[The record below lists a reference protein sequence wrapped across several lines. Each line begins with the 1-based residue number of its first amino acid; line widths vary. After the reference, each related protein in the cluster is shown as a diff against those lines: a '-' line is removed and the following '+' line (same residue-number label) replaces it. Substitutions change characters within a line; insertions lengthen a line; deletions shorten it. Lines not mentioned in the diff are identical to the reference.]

1 MSNIVPDILIHDAT
15 VLTVDENNHLYQS
28 GTAVINDGTIQE
40 IRPSEPD
47 DADVAAETVID
58 GSDRL
63 VMPGLIN
70 AHTHLELTPLIGAF
84 SDLDLMEMMGGMTA
98 IFGHIAEGEYDYLTE
113 AGYELAAL
121 NFLAGGVTTVNSMDV
136 RPSEGAETFGEAGL
150 RGFFGMA
157 LSDLFWDV
165 PADEQFARAR
175 KFIGEYH
182 RSYDG
187 RIRATICPHDDWS
200 CTRELWTRTA
210 ALAEEYPDLRVHTH
224 LLELEESNTMARSNG
239 ADDSLDLLDDVG
251 LLDDRLVAAHFRLA
265 DDEDIRR
272 TADADASVAHC
283 PSIFCYWNT
292 DGDVQWTPVPELRA
306 AGVNVGLGIDDH
318 YWHDS
323 YNLFGEARQA
333 RLAANLKRSTGQYDS
348 MELVRMLTIEGA
360 RALGVGDEIG
370 SIESGKRADIILLDV
385 DKPKFTPLTNIPAQ
399 VANNAAP
406 ADVETVIVDGDVLMR
421 DGEVKTIDADAVR
434 ERVESAV
441 DRFAS
446 ETDWELGIGGSEPP
460 SKMDVARDLPKRGPA
475 QLLGRLAFQS
485 VKDKFLF

>member
-1 MSNIVPDILIHDAT
+1 MVPDVLIHDAT

-28 GTAVINDGTIQE
+28 GTVVINDGTIQE
-40 IRPSEPD
+40 IRPSEQG
-47 DADVAAETVID
+47 DADAAAETVID

-63 VMPGLIN
+63 VMPGLVN

-113 AGYELAAL
+113 AGYKLAAL

-136 RPSEGAETFGEAGL
+136 RPSAGAETFGEAGL

-157 LSDLFWDV
+157 LSDLFWDI

-182 RSYDG
+182 RAYDG

-200 CTRELWTRTA
+200 CTRELWARTA
-210 ALAEEYPDLRVHTH
+210 NLAEEYPDLRVHTH

-239 ADDSLDLLDDVG
+239 ADDSLDLLDGVG

-265 DDEDIRR
+265 DNEDIRR

-292 DGDVQWTPVPELRA
+292 DGDMQWTPVPELRA

-333 RLAANLKRSTGQYDS
+333 RLAANLKQSTGQYDS

-399 VANNAAP
+399 ISNNAAP

-421 DGEVKTIDADAVR
+421 DDEVKTMDADAVR
-434 ERVESAV
+434 EQVESAV

-460 SKMDVARDLPKRGPA
+460 SKMDIARDLPKRGPA